1 MSDKKKRTPQTAY
14 SSTKEWE
21 SLQPKRDE
29 VKAEINMNSVRPINW
44 AQVRNGKPN
53 INKAKKDFKD
63 QNKTSA
69 KFQAELVDEIVGPIA
84 ERMVASHKNY
94 PLNVTKVGSFKY

>member
-29 VKAEINMNSVRPINW
+29 VKAEINRNSVRKIDWNLLH
-44 AQVRNGKPN
+44 NGKTA
-53 INKAKKDFKD
+53 IKREIKEFNK
-63 QNKTSA
+63 QNKQGG
-69 KFQAELVDEIVGPIA
+69 KFAEERVTVLGPIA
-84 ERMVASHKNY
+84 ALALKENDGKHNFASI
-94 PLNVTKVGSFKY
+94 TSFKY